1 MAVRKGTRR
10 YLAEK
15 MKAGQG
21 FRTTI
26 VDDSRT
32 CAFCKS
38 QKDKYHNDMGSKPP
52 FHPNCRCGQ
61 N

>member
-1 MAVRKGTRR
+1 MAQRKGTRR
-10 YLAEK
+10 YIAEK

-32 CAFCKS
+32 CAFCRS
-38 QKDKYHNDMGSKPP
+38 QKGKYNSGLGEKPP
-52 FHPNCRCGQ
+52 YHPNCRCGQ
-61 N
+61 H